1 MTKKLFVPDHV
12 ARAMANKG
20 ATSELPRS
28 LENAFGIEPPEESK
42 NEQNP
47 SEFDGSVI
55 ERLPQ
60 PTGYR
65 ILIIPYYPSEKTKGG
80 LFIPDATRERE
91 GASTV
96 CAYVVRL
103 GPDAYKDTNKFPSG
117 SWCSEKTWVLIGRYA
132 GNRFKVDG
140 LEVRI
145 INDDNVIATILDPTD
160 ISYV

>member
-28 LENAFGIEPPEESK
+28 LENAFGIKPPEESK

-80 LFIPDATRERE
+80 LFIPDATRNAKALLLFALMLSALGQTHIKIPTSSLVDLGVPRKLGFLSDDMLEIALKSMDLRF
-91 GASTV
+91 AS
-96 CAYVVRL
+96 
-103 GPDAYKDTNKFPSG
+103 
-117 SWCSEKTWVLIGRYA
+117 
-132 GNRFKVDG
+132 
-140 LEVRI
+140 
-145 INDDNVIATILDPTD
+145 
-160 ISYV
+160 

>member
-28 LENAFGIEPPEESK
+28 LENAFGIKPPEESK

-65 ILIIPYYPSEKTKGG
+65 ILIIPIILAKKQKAGCLYLTRHGNAKALL
-80 LFIPDATRERE
+80 LFALMLSALGQTHIKIPT
-91 GASTV
+91 S
-96 CAYVVRL
+96 
-103 GPDAYKDTNKFPSG
+103 S
-117 SWCSEKTWVLIGRYA
+117 
-132 GNRFKVDG
+132 
-140 LEVRI
+140 
-145 INDDNVIATILDPTD
+145 
-160 ISYV
+160 